1 MLQVTPSPH
10 LRQNKYKSIKKTTI
24 TDRANTIPIA
34 ALKIENNSLPD
45 LYAERADRWYWMG
58 HTL

>member
-1 MLQVTPSPH
+1 M
-10 LRQNKYKSIKKTTI
+10 I
-24 TDRANTIPIA
+24 DRANTTPIA
-34 ALKIENNSLPD
+34 ALNIENNSLPD